1 MFNDEFFPH
10 EPVSLNEKIYNSA
23 QRFYNTGIKY
33 YKTRDFKQ
41 ARLHFNRALDHFIM
55 YKASSTE
62 KLRMCYHGMAF
73 AWWHLGEYE
82 RACDDIGMAV
92 EFCNN
97 SDIENIEDLAG
108 WMWHELIRSHK
119 SKTSQ
124 NPYYGK
130 YLLSRP
136 WMRKRDKRKKID
148 NSKCVC
154 GRGESDMK
162 LHVHH
167 QTYERVGKEVLS
179 DLIIL
184 CEQCHEKCHS
194 QVDYQHTW
202 PSYKQPD
209 DLPFRLDTA

>member
-1 MFNDEFFPH
+1 MTG
-10 EPVSLNEKIYNSA
+10 VSCSEEI
-23 QRFYNTGIKY
+23 
-33 YKTRDFKQ
+33 
-41 ARLHFNRALDHFIM
+41 
-55 YKASSTE
+55 
-62 KLRMCYHGMAF
+62 RMCYRRMAF
-73 AWWHLGEYE
+73 AWWNLGKYE
-82 RACDDIGMAV
+82 RACDDIGMV
-92 EFCNN
+92 ISVFNN

-119 SKTSQ
+119 NKASQ
-124 NPYYGK
+124 NPYYDK
-130 YLLSRP
+130 YLQSP
-136 WMRKRDKRKKID
+136 SWMKKRDQRKKID

-167 QTYERVGKEVLS
+167 QTYERVGKEDLS
-179 DLIIL
+179 DLVTL

-209 DLPFRLDTA
+209 DHPFMSDTA